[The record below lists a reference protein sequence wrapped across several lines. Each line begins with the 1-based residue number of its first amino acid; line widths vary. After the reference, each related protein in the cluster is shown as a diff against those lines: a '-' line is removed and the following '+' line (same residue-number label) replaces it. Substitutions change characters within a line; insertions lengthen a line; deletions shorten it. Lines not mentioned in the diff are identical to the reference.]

1 MNTLI
6 AVTIGICGSSVIHI
20 SKGLMK
26 LGIQRMGDHSPYSQ
40 SHSRGIRTRLVYVT
54 GVLLNFSAPLW
65 IMAANLFAAPVVY
78 SSMYASGLLS
88 LLLFSRFVL
97 HERLVAAQIAGAAI
111 IAVGTAI
118 LALAEYSQQ
127 SPALTMGRLTPVLV
141 IVFVWLTG
149 SMLVALTSRRV
160 RISIQEVWFGVAA
173 GGFAALDAVLKGI
186 AQRSG
191 GTALLVPSDTA
202 ALLVLIGSFGIA
214 AMAFVFIQWS
224 YIRHCRASMMG
235 IAYDLSFV
243 MVPVLVFALS
253 VPGYR
258 VNVWT
263 VGGLGILFLGVLV
276 LASPGFRRHSVEK
289 PNVYG
294 EDYA

>member
-6 AVTIGICGSSVIHI
+6 AVAIGILGSSVIHI

-26 LGIQRMGDHSPYSQ
+26 LGIQRLGGRDTQSPRHVRQ
-40 SHSRGIRTRLVYVT
+40 TRTRLVYLT

-65 IMAANLFAAPVVY
+65 VMAANLFAEPVVY

-88 LLLFSRFVL
+88 LLLFSRIVL
-97 HERLVAAQIAGAAI
+97 HERLTAAQMAGAAI
-111 IAVGTAI
+111 IAAGTAV
-118 LALAEYSQQ
+118 LAVAEFSQQ
-127 SPALTMGRLTPVLV
+127 SPVLTLDRLTTVLI
-141 IVFVWLTG
+141 IVGAWLSG
-149 SMLVALTSRRV
+149 SVLIARTSKRV
-160 RISIQEVWFGVAA
+160 RVSVQEVWFGIAA
-173 GGFAALDAVLKGI
+173 GGFAALDAVLKGM

-191 GTALLVPSDTA
+191 GTALLVPSDSTA
-202 ALLVLIGSFGIA
+202 LVVLIGSFGVA

-243 MVPVLVFALS
+243 VVPVLVFALA

-258 VNVWT
+258 ISVRT
-263 VGGLGILFLGVLV
+263 AGGLSLLLLGVLV
-276 LASPGFRRHSVEK
+276 LASPGFRPHPVAETG
-289 PNVYG
+289 N
-294 EDYA
+294 